1 MIIGLAE
8 CQLETENVLRARGSV
23 GDVTAPQ
30 GSLESR
36 DGFAYLT
43 LRGCEESSIL
53 LGIRSRTGNSLELLF
68 WERRREGTYRRSSGG
83 GKKAEAYTRC
93 MVAKVDTHTNVGF
106 IGKTHNVMAIHLH
119 NHLANNK
126 WPKKLQAFWTWLMEK
141 LVRFDVNILM
151 GDFNMSLFS
160 VIPELRSR
168 GAEVELG
175 AWFPWKSLLGTA
187 MSDSCGMCFSTCQA
201 STRCTRALGTS
212 TTMAGMGF

>member
-1 MIIGLAE
+1 MSIGLAE
-8 CQLETENVLRARGSV
+8 CQLATEEVLRTAGSTGDESARQ
-23 GDVTAPQ
+23 GD
-30 GSLESR
+30 LESR
-36 DGFAYLT
+36 NGFAYLT

-93 MVAKVDTHTNVGF
+93 MVAKVGTNTNVGF

-151 GDFNMSLFS
+151 GYFNMSLFS
-160 VIPELRSR
+160 VIPQLRSR

-175 AWFPWKSLLGTA
+175 AWFPWKALVGTA
-187 MSDSCGMCFSTCQA
+187 MGDSCGMSF
-201 STRCTRALGTS
+201 LNMPGE
-212 TTMAGMGF
+212 